1 MYRPLGKTLEE
12 KRTIHQN
19 ELQEIQLEIQGIEEA
34 QKYTKIPSILSI
46 VNKTSLL
53 VIGLVSWGVW
63 MYQDDK
69 TKIIVWW
76 VSILWWLAL
85 LPKIIKNTKEE
96 SEERKSMEEQLAKLQ
111 ERKEIL
117 QVVNLGE

>member
-53 VIGLVSWGVW
+53 VIGLVS
-63 MYQDDK
+63 
-69 TKIIVWW
+69 
-76 VSILWWLAL
+76 
-85 LPKIIKNTKEE
+85 
-96 SEERKSMEEQLAKLQ
+96 
-111 ERKEIL
+111 
-117 QVVNLGE
+117 

>member
-1 MYRPLGKTLEE
+1 M
-12 KRTIHQN
+12 
-19 ELQEIQLEIQGIEEA
+19 
-34 QKYTKIPSILSI
+34 
-46 VNKTSLL
+46 
-53 VIGLVSWGVW
+53 
-63 MYQDDK
+63 
-69 TKIIVWW
+69 
-76 VSILWWLAL
+76 SILWWLAL